1 MSLVS
6 LADMVVLTLRR
17 PAEAVERIRALDLPM
32 PSRWMALVL
41 AVSLSTLLAGVA
53 RLAFP
58 GEPGDPISDL
68 MSSPLTLATLQFGAL
83 VVSAIA
89 ITVIGRAFGGQGQ
102 FDDALLLLA
111 WVELI
116 LVGMQ
121 AAQLVLMLVM
131 PASGVLMSLIA
142 FALSIYLII
151 AVTKALHGFHS
162 TAKVAL
168 GFIGGVFLVG
178 SLLSLIAAATGILP
192 EVTP

>member
-1 MSLVS
+1 MSLASV
-6 LADMVVLTLRR
+6 ADLMVLTLRR
-17 PAEAVERIRALDLPM
+17 PAEAVARIRALNLPV

-41 AVSLSTLLAGVA
+41 AVSLSTLLAGGA
-53 RLAFP
+53 RLLFP
-58 GEPGDPISDL
+58 TEPGDPISDL
-68 MSSPLTLATLQFGAL
+68 LASPLTLAVLQFGAL
-83 VVSAIA
+83 VISAAA

-111 WVELI
+111 WIELI
-116 LVGMQ
+116 LVGTQ
-121 AAQLVLMLVM
+121 AMQLVLLLVM

-162 TAKVAL
+162 TAKVAV

-178 SLLSLIAAATGILP
+178 SILSLIAAATGILP